1 MAYPFFHPRT
11 MCSLYPSTEQLAVA
25 AAAAASGG
33 LRRSKLSSAAPLFF
47 RRPNRTNEGIY
58 LLTAQLWQ
66 CAHARTHAANEPGKK
81 ERSKE
86 GEEFYSVHSSRE
98 TSEAAI
104 NSVLLHVRSLASTT
118 TSVEEKQYLI
128 RDICK
133 DKSSEV
139 KILLKTNAVLFIYCM
154 KENISVLPSLVS
166 ASVFP
171 ERTFLFSHSFS
182 LSLASGDVT
191 KVLRKK
197 GGFPK
202 P

>member
-1 MAYPFFHPRT
+1 MQSLSLDRAAGGRSSSSSSSIRGSPPIEAVVCCVRCSFAGRT
-11 MCSLYPSTEQLAVA
+11 ERTRVYTYSQHSY
-25 AAAAASGG
+25 G
-33 LRRSKLSSAAPLFF
+33 SA
-47 RRPNRTNEGIY
+47 RT
-58 LLTAQLWQ
+58 
-66 CAHARTHAANEPGKK
+66 HARTHAANEPGKK

-139 KILLKTNAVLFIYCM
+139 KILLRTNAVLSIYCM

-166 ASVFP
+166 ASGFP

-182 LSLASGDVT
+182 LS
-191 KVLRKK
+191 RQW
-197 GGFPK
+197 
-202 P
+202 